1 MRGELFAPLF
11 LIVLF
16 YGVKPMADMI
26 KDGKK
31 LTTTGEYFKGLQK
44 KTPTEIAYVAN
55 DAQLAL
61 NAMPNGVNAKYYRQE
76 VILCLA
82 ELKCR

>member
-1 MRGELFAPLF
+1 
-11 LIVLF
+11 
-16 YGVKPMADMI
+16 MADMI

-31 LTTTGEYFKGLQK
+31 IRTTGDYVKGLQR